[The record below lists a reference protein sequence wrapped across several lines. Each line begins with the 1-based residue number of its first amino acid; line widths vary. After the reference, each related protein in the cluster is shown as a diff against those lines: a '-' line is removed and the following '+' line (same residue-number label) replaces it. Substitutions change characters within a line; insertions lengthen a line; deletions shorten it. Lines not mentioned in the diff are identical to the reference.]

1 MKKTIVALF
10 TVCMAFSFN
19 YVYADNVGP
28 GLGRVALEGKSGKV
42 WELVGTFL
50 NGICAN
56 GTFAIT
62 SGTLGYKEGAKIGLN
77 AADVYIAENMDDLAN
92 DIAKGDGEYVDTL
105 ARIMKVDDRSA
116 FKDTLHKNF
125 NKIYTSK
132 DVSAQ
137 EVAENIKKLYS

>member
-1 MKKTIVALF
+1 MKKFIVAVF
-10 TVCMAFSFN
+10 TICMAFSAS

-62 SGTLGYKEGAKIGLN
+62 SGTLGYKEGAKIGFN
-77 AADVYIAENMDDLAN
+77 AADVYIAENMDDLAI

-105 ARIMKVDDRSA
+105 ARILKVDDRSA
-116 FKDTLHKNF
+116 FKDKLHKNF
-125 NKIYTSK
+125 NNIYTSK
-132 DVSAQ
+132 DVTAEQVSA
-137 EVAENIKKLYS
+137 NIKKLYI